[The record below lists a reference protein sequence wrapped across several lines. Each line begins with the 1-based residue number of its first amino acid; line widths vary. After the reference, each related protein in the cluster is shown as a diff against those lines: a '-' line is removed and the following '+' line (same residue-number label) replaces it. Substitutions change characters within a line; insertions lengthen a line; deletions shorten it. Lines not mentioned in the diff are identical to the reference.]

1 MPCIQVL
8 EDVDEMLPVEGYPM
22 ENGDIYLTQHL
33 TMDKDKEKVLKMTSL
48 YDIVFSFIF
57 GSTFNLKLKLGYAKA
72 AHRIALSYYAWNWS
86 KSLCAVVWWLCG
98 VAWKPIIVFTLDK
111 AEQYLHFSLTE
122 AIFDSQISQLE
133 GVWKLGQ
140 FNLLEA
146 MHLYYGIMAMT
157 EDSLGAS

>member
-1 MPCIQVL
+1 M
-8 EDVDEMLPVEGYPM
+8 G
-22 ENGDIYLTQHL
+22 
-33 TMDKDKEKVLKMTSL
+33 MD
-48 YDIVFSFIF
+48 
-57 GSTFNLKLKLGYAKA
+57 
-72 AHRIALSYYAWNWS
+72 
-86 KSLCAVVWWLCG
+86 
-98 VAWKPIIVFTLDK
+98 
-111 AEQYLHFSLTE
+111 LHFSLTE